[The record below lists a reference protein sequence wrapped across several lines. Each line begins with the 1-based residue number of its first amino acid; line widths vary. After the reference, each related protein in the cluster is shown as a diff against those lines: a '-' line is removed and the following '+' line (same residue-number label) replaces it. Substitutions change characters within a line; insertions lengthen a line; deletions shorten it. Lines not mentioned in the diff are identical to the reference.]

1 MNGFVASQIRALWL
15 DVRKRYPFGRVQQ
28 LDTVACAPRGIAHST
43 FPCEKKRQKV
53 GAVNFSIRW
62 CQVDRSQQKCL
73 CFDIEIK
80 HEDSLPLSLNCDP
93 GQVVI
98 QHQCPSAEDFRAD
111 VSLTEVE
118 TRRDHW
124 NKVIAQ
130 QMIPKEGRISHLS
143 FEPNKKQSAR
153 RYYDLRTTV
162 IDSMQ
167 DFTNIIA
174 IASQPP
180 AWFFSPKELHMPL
193 MECLQK
199 VNFCDNSF
207 IQESFVVNSDTV
219 KIDLLHHEF
228 IKHRDHQK
236 WLFYH
241 IVLGPE
247 QCFHLKSI
255 HFERDEWKVRYY
267 DELIIRT
274 FEPSSIFITHPP
286 GISISQV
293 VDQTQSCYLREAY
306 ACIVPSLRTPDV
318 GTTPAGLKEQYTNT
332 TPTAHFPNGHGM
344 NGDKSVPSHGQSSPT
359 PTGNRPAY
367 RPPYKPRH
375 SRGSP
380 NIPPEGDIEMQPAP
394 TNHSKP
400 PEPPETHH
408 QAPAGEHCDDVPMEC
423 IATALDPVDD
433 DTGSSDKE
441 SRQLVNTLHGHSP
454 VASNSNLAKDN
465 LDQTHHSEPG
475 QNTQNGIMSSP
486 NSPKMKHLHQNA
498 GMPTDHEDVA
508 NVGYSRL
515 CDTSQPEKF
524 IPNATVQLS
533 LMNCP
538 AQRKDATHGPTHTH
552 SMPQAAQSLKPPT
565 NIAKDPTPKQ
575 QDQSG
580 NLTSQVGLPAHKSQE
595 TSKQA
600 SHNKNEH
607 KGTPNQP
614 PGTIL
619 DFLALNAAYQPLDDN
634 AQTHAPSDD
643 VIFVK
648 ASHSPIDN
656 ILCGSEQSSNL
667 LISNR
672 EIING
677 WPSSFSHADSD
688 YFSKLATCYH
698 INFPSYMCY
707 AVTALR
713 VLTHAPWNDNM
724 FHGHIRELVLCAIG
738 NGWTWADQTAT
749 VQGRRVSVGE
759 VCAAFASY
767 LNVNAFPPGQVSDL
781 DTAIIA
787 ACDDLFPD
795 HSEFFFAH
803 FQVSCLSCNASGKVS
818 AALFDTMLS
827 INLENDTID
836 LPQMI
841 ADRAPRLALDREDVG
856 FSHASDCFNED
867 QQSNEEIEGCLTFT
881 LKITSPFEQLPI
893 ATKALNLLGL
903 LFDVPTLSANP
914 VSQPFIITGI
924 IIVQGKSS
932 HHFLII
938 ERCNEGQVLVY
949 DNLRG
954 HVWIPVKQLKAT
966 SVVWGFVFRRHEH
979 QPYSFQPPQ
988 YKAIAPATLQ
998 CAKQSH
1004 RLKKLKLKPKN
1015 TLGISAKRY
1024 QAPSFSRKKLGNH
1037 STSDKLTKALND
1049 KTIDSPLPGE
1059 NLPPDDI
1066 PKHTHPEHSGA
1077 GDQHGVLVVGYPPT
1091 TEHTSLPLPNE
1102 SAGNDH
1108 CCHHGVHMVGLGPP
1122 FPHGSTP
1129 IPQTGQNDDITGDM
1143 SESHCGAPTVG
1154 RTDTPLNDNVTLLRA
1169 DLSSKELAAVP
1180 YPHETEALTP
1190 VSITASAQCSKHE
1203 HTPAEDVRSCPDDNC
1218 NKFSPSCA
1226 HADSFRPPASGENC
1240 APQSSF
1246 VKEKDASPPKRAKHS
1261 KVHPY
1266 AIISLFDGVGSAI
1279 PAITKAIGCA
1289 PRIIIVAECDP
1300 ILRQLVGEQFG
1311 LRTDGEWTQTSKD
1324 TYTLYANDVRQLIRN
1339 QCQILKEAFAL
1350 AGPQCRWFVIAGS
1363 PCQDLTPAGPFKGL
1377 LGLTGHC
1384 SSLFYYV
1391 HVILWLVQMNY
1402 PLEYIRFLL
1411 ENAGAMLDIHRK
1423 AILRALGLNPDS
1435 TPDSFRVDPK
1445 NTHGIRRNRFYFRN
1459 YQDCVKVSKAVVLE
1473 PSDIEGPLL
1482 DFDGHPIPFGPLLR
1496 VRSVLGHNV
1505 YQLSWTAYQ
1514 PISLIWDYLYW
1525 GDKAQFQLQAK
1536 MHSSDI
1542 IPALDFEKSLPPHYL
1557 RAWNRFLQSLRQKN
1571 VSTIDRDRLVRAILP
1586 IFHHPHIKAPMRIL
1600 DCEEV
1605 EKLAGLYNH
1614 FDRVQ
1619 AHRSLLTEFTVRNYC
1634 GNSFHPEYIQA
1645 AVGHPERLRDW
1656 LTEPADTA
1664 TKHAWSGVAHPK
1676 QARAQY
1682 QALREQV
1689 QTLAR
1694 EQRIRDFSSKQIGLD
1709 PMPEFPIHALEGP
1722 LTPIMPNVFPKQLL
1736 PTARKIHPAD
1746 LGVMD
1751 DKPPSQLSPTAVQL
1765 LQEKHMQSILIGMK
1779 FFGAGI
1785 GRAEDLLQ
1793 FFLGHNY
1800 DATIERHCP
1809 QAKEWISHM
1818 LRSVGRCTSTMTQL
1832 LLWLYSILHR
1842 EQISVHLVHI
1852 ADWEDQAHITTFGD
1866 APAKWTVYCVQ
1877 FPRSNTFHLDTAA
1890 WNCHTRVDIPW
1901 QQLPRPV
1908 VFTAVP
1914 IPFHCTNPN
1923 CIWFAV
1929 PYGHKGQYLLC
1940 HRFIGAFLYDQCIVC
1955 FLSRFVAQSSCN
1967 VHMAVSAYP
1976 EFHGCMFIDNEGD
1989 VAVAAAHDWKLDDT
2003 KGYQTCLIKA
2013 SIDNRVFKYPDH
2025 SAALPHI
2032 NHIGKI
2038 SQELACSWNSD
2049 NAPPNFAY
2057 FVCSLIKCN
2066 Q

>member
-1 MNGFVASQIRALWL
+1 MNYNPHDTIEQHAIELVSSLGKEHLFVANCPSDIDSNRYSGTVITYEEAFDHSDTGVGLCLLLPKAYVLQKFIDICLNKDISVHFVFTCSSSTSEFEASAWLYNLLNDKVQHVGFMQNLGVTFCSANNQEKYLIACQVEPYAEHCHVSWPRPCRTLEYVFPRTVVERHQTISELQSLSVVNYIDFRRPNGCHRISDKIDVTSLTVQIANDCLADIELVEKILQPTVDAAWLHGLAECQVKHFFPWDDSEFQKHFPHGITMSVLDLKAFPNTVLNEILVQLANLKVRYHFMNYRRLAIFGSPSLVINLHLALL
-15 DVRKRYPFGRVQQ
+15 PFDVHLPIGPKQGAFTVHMLRTEPHCTQAAHDSNHFQVKFGKIGSFQYAPAQILWAEIPSSLCKENQ
-28 LDTVACAPRGIAHST
+28 LDQSNQSSLIRLL
-43 FPCEKKRQKV
+43 KQKV

-143 FEPNKKQSAR
+143 FEPNKKQSAK

-274 FEPSSIFITHPP
+274 FEPSSIFITLPP

-318 GTTPAGLKEQYTNT
+318 GTTHAGLKEQYTNT

-498 GMPTDHEDVA
+498 GMHTDHEDVA

-619 DFLALNAAYQPLDDN
+619 DFLAQNAAYQPLDDK

-787 ACDDLFPD
+787 ACDDLFPE
-795 HSEFFFAH
+795 HCEFFFAH

-836 LPQMI
+836 LTQMI
-841 ADRAPRLALDREDVG
+841 ATRAPRLALDREDVD

-893 ATKALNLLGL
+893 ATKALNLLGQ
-903 LFDVPTLSANP
+903 LFDVPTLSVNP

-924 IIVQGKSS
+924 ILVQGKSS

-938 ERCNEGQVLVY
+938 ERCNEEQVLVY

-1004 RLKKLKLKPKN
+1004 RLKKPKLKPKN

-1024 QAPSFSRKKLGNH
+1024 QAPSFSRKKLGDH

-1091 TEHTSLPLPNE
+1091 TEHTPLPLPNE

-1129 IPQTGQNDDITGDM
+1129 IPQTGQNDDITGDV

-1154 RTDTPLNDNVTLLRA
+1154 RARTLL
-1169 DLSSKELAAVP
+1169 
-1180 YPHETEALTP
+1180 
-1190 VSITASAQCSKHE
+1190 
-1203 HTPAEDVRSCPDDNC
+1203 
-1218 NKFSPSCA
+1218 
-1226 HADSFRPPASGENC
+1226 
-1240 APQSSF
+1240 
-1246 VKEKDASPPKRAKHS
+1246 
-1261 KVHPY
+1261 
-1266 AIISLFDGVGSAI
+1266 
-1279 PAITKAIGCA
+1279 
-1289 PRIIIVAECDP
+1289 
-1300 ILRQLVGEQFG
+1300 
-1311 LRTDGEWTQTSKD
+1311 
-1324 TYTLYANDVRQLIRN
+1324 
-1339 QCQILKEAFAL
+1339 
-1350 AGPQCRWFVIAGS
+1350 
-1363 PCQDLTPAGPFKGL
+1363 
-1377 LGLTGHC
+1377 
-1384 SSLFYYV
+1384 
-1391 HVILWLVQMNY
+1391 
-1402 PLEYIRFLL
+1402 
-1411 ENAGAMLDIHRK
+1411 
-1423 AILRALGLNPDS
+1423 
-1435 TPDSFRVDPK
+1435 
-1445 NTHGIRRNRFYFRN
+1445 
-1459 YQDCVKVSKAVVLE
+1459 
-1473 PSDIEGPLL
+1473 
-1482 DFDGHPIPFGPLLR
+1482 
-1496 VRSVLGHNV
+1496 
-1505 YQLSWTAYQ
+1505 
-1514 PISLIWDYLYW
+1514 
-1525 GDKAQFQLQAK
+1525 
-1536 MHSSDI
+1536 
-1542 IPALDFEKSLPPHYL
+1542 
-1557 RAWNRFLQSLRQKN
+1557 
-1571 VSTIDRDRLVRAILP
+1571 
-1586 IFHHPHIKAPMRIL
+1586 
-1600 DCEEV
+1600 
-1605 EKLAGLYNH
+1605 
-1614 FDRVQ
+1614 
-1619 AHRSLLTEFTVRNYC
+1619 
-1634 GNSFHPEYIQA
+1634 
-1645 AVGHPERLRDW
+1645 
-1656 LTEPADTA
+1656 
-1664 TKHAWSGVAHPK
+1664 
-1676 QARAQY
+1676 
-1682 QALREQV
+1682 
-1689 QTLAR
+1689 
-1694 EQRIRDFSSKQIGLD
+1694 
-1709 PMPEFPIHALEGP
+1709 
-1722 LTPIMPNVFPKQLL
+1722 
-1736 PTARKIHPAD
+1736 
-1746 LGVMD
+1746 
-1751 DKPPSQLSPTAVQL
+1751 
-1765 LQEKHMQSILIGMK
+1765 
-1779 FFGAGI
+1779 
-1785 GRAEDLLQ
+1785 
-1793 FFLGHNY
+1793 
-1800 DATIERHCP
+1800 
-1809 QAKEWISHM
+1809 
-1818 LRSVGRCTSTMTQL
+1818 
-1832 LLWLYSILHR
+1832 
-1842 EQISVHLVHI
+1842 
-1852 ADWEDQAHITTFGD
+1852 
-1866 APAKWTVYCVQ
+1866 
-1877 FPRSNTFHLDTAA
+1877 
-1890 WNCHTRVDIPW
+1890 
-1901 QQLPRPV
+1901 
-1908 VFTAVP
+1908 
-1914 IPFHCTNPN
+1914 
-1923 CIWFAV
+1923 
-1929 PYGHKGQYLLC
+1929 
-1940 HRFIGAFLYDQCIVC
+1940 
-1955 FLSRFVAQSSCN
+1955 
-1967 VHMAVSAYP
+1967 
-1976 EFHGCMFIDNEGD
+1976 
-1989 VAVAAAHDWKLDDT
+1989 
-2003 KGYQTCLIKA
+2003 
-2013 SIDNRVFKYPDH
+2013 
-2025 SAALPHI
+2025 
-2032 NHIGKI
+2032 
-2038 SQELACSWNSD
+2038 
-2049 NAPPNFAY
+2049 
-2057 FVCSLIKCN
+2057 
-2066 Q
+2066 